1 MNLGCNSVPE
11 LTRVFV
17 IALPHAFSSSHAA
30 RAKKV
35 WVSDGKVALRLRNT
49 IGNSIGDVVESMLNS
64 LAERPC
70 SP

>member
-1 MNLGCNSVPE
+1 MNLGCNSVPA

-17 IALPHAFSSSHAA
+17 IALPHAFSSSNAA